1 MKYQLSVE
9 QFKKSKMFDS
19 RGKLY
24 HKPGNR
30 FKLFPFTGNT
40 SAISIKLM
48 GIMWTLPVSSL
59 ICTIFR

>member
-40 SAISIKLM
+40 SANIVLELEPLLQDKH
-48 GIMWTLPVSSL
+48 
-59 ICTIFR
+59 

>member
-30 FKLFPFTGNT
+30 FKLFPFRM
-40 SAISIKLM
+40 ILQPR
-48 GIMWTLPVSSL
+48 LE
-59 ICTIFR
+59 